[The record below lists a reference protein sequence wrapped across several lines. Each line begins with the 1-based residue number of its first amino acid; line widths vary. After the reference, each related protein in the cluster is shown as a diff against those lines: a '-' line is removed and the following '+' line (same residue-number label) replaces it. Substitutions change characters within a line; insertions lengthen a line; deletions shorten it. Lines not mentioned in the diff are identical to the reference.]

1 MKRTGRGAVPSA
13 WGAPPEEDPDNIEL
27 QASSLAPLTAA
38 ILKARRG
45 ASPKGAPHGN
55 RPLSSHSNCQ
65 RLAGNRGYPLL
76 SSQASAASNLW
87 SPPGGSLGLSGGG
100 RSAHFGEGG
109 FPVTAL
115 EESIAR
121 LNVLQNRLNGGGS
134 FVERALEV
142 TDRGSIRRGL
152 LSPPARPVQ
161 VADVSSGSDGGRE
174 RKRSLRD
181 ELESAEKVLRQ
192 AGLGSASE
200 GEVKRVIQME
210 GLAHPQKVAATQTG
224 GDARES
230 NGAFPG
236 LEQKLTPESA
246 KVMARRQSLGR
257 QGTAV
262 GGNLERE
269 PSRRHSIEGR
279 STELGREESDAAK
292 FQQALGFAVF
302 DAALD
307 GAEPQ
312 RSLPFASEKEGGVS
326 AGAMQGG
333 MGQKVLWSTQVSR
346 GDSVGEEGTGTRL
359 ATLEEDPER

>member
-1 MKRTGRGAVPSA
+1 MPTA

-45 ASPKGAPHGN
+45 VSPKGAPHGN
-55 RPLSSHSNCQ
+55 RPVSSHSNRQ

-87 SPPGGSLGLSGGG
+87 SPPGRSLGLKGG

-109 FPVTAL
+109 FPTTAL

-134 FVERALEV
+134 FAEPALEV
-142 TDRGSIRRGL
+142 NERVSIRRGL
-152 LSPPARPVQ
+152 LSPPARLAQ

-174 RKRSLRD
+174 PKRSLRD
-181 ELESAEKVLRQ
+181 ELESAERVLRQ
-192 AGLGSASE
+192 AGVGSALE

-210 GLAHPQKVAATQTG
+210 GPDHPQKVAATQKG

-230 NGAFPG
+230 SGGFPG
-236 LEQKLTPESA
+236 LEQKLILESA
-246 KVMARRQSLGR
+246 QVAAPRQSLGR

-262 GGNLERE
+262 EGNLERE
-269 PSRRHSIEGR
+269 PSRRHSFEGR
-279 STELGREESDAAK
+279 STELKREESDAAK

-302 DAALD
+302 DAVLD

-312 RSLPFASEKEGGVS
+312 RGLPSASEKEGESS
-326 AGAMQGG
+326 AGAMYGG
-333 MGQKVLWSTQVSR
+333 LGQKVLWSTQVSR
-346 GDSVGEEGTGTRL
+346 GDSMGEEGTGTRL